1 MLWAPSAVTGDSDI
15 KKNWRILML
24 AKLSNCWI
32 CKEKENNISE
42 IINLEFKQHL
52 ISQNF
57 PLFKVNSIIRILAKH
72 CT

>member
-1 MLWAPSAVTGDSDI
+1 
-15 KKNWRILML
+15 ML

-32 CKEKENNISE
+32 SKEKENNISE